1 VRIPL
6 PVVILLCLAVIGGFW
21 WNGTRR
27 VDFLTPPS
35 EEKLA
40 WIRARVAASMPP
52 ADHFEAP
59 LPSPAVP
66 PPPAQTEDAKP
77 TPSVDAG
84 DLSAPPTLA
93 EYKDLAE
100 KGASHYTE
108 LAVMLEVEGGFQ
120 RALLAWERV
129 LDFGSPNPAQAAAAI
144 ASIKRLRPTLPDW
157 NPQPATGIPIILQ
170 AGTGSKNVKVLEPL
184 LAECARE
191 LEKSS
196 SGILRVTSKITPGK
210 NSQRSAANPA
220 PIAIWLT
227 GPAKNSQSTEVLSF
241 KLTQP
246 EAIPAELRKTA
257 FELVR
262 SHLATHAVRKIVPLP
277 PEGSA
282 EDALN
287 SHITRL
293 DWQKLG
299 SSLNQTIEKP

>member
-1 VRIPL
+1 MRIPI
-6 PVVILLCLAVIGGFW
+6 PVVILLCLAVVGGFW
-21 WNGTRR
+21 WNGTQGA
-27 VDFLTPPS
+27 DFLTPPS
-35 EEKLA
+35 EEKLEL
-40 WIRARVAASMPP
+40 IRARVAASMPP
-52 ADHFEAP
+52 ADHLETP
-59 LPSPAVP
+59 LPSPASP
-66 PPPAQTEDAKP
+66 PPPPKFEEVKP
-77 TPSVDAG
+77 APSVDAG
-84 DLSAPPTLA
+84 DLNAPPTLA

-108 LAVMLEVEGGFQ
+108 LAVMLEVEGQFQ

-129 LDFGSPNPAQAAAAI
+129 LDFGSPNPAQATAAI

-157 NPQPATGIPIILQ
+157 NPQPATGIPIVLQ
-170 AGTGSKNVKVLEPL
+170 AGTGSKTVKVLEPL
-184 LAECARE
+184 LAACARD

-210 NSQRSAANPA
+210 NSKRSSAKPA

-227 GPAKNSQSTEVLSF
+227 GLAKNSQSTEVLSF
-241 KLTQP
+241 TFENPDSLP
-246 EAIPAELRKTA
+246 EELRKTA

-262 SHLATHAVRKIVPLP
+262 SHLAAHAVRKILP
-277 PEGSA
+277 ISPDGSA

-299 SSLNQTIEKP
+299 SALNQTVEKP